1 AISPAATLI
10 FAGPVP
16 EVAWGKRRP
25 RAARSGRAGPFG
37 GGGEDPAERLDLGP
51 QPGGGQRVPLQPAET
66 VLDQLQLG
74 GPEPGERAAR
84 LPRGHLPLLL
94 LAPLPGCQDVPLSRD
109 QNAPNGLRVRPAPE
123 TRQVSPPGQPVR
135 DDRGEQDRG
144 ALHR

>member
-1 AISPAATLI
+1 VLGEHLADVVVQEPGRAAPVVHPEAERRPPRPACRPALPSRHRAISPAATLI

-94 LAPLPGCQDVPLSRD
+94 LAPLPG
-109 QNAPNGLRVRPAPE
+109 
-123 TRQVSPPGQPVR
+123 
-135 DDRGEQDRG
+135 
-144 ALHR
+144 